1 MLSHHCRFV
10 CRAHQK
16 LGGMLALP
24 VVGHPNK
31 SHLKWTMN
39 PEFRVK
45 QTRQLVALVVYVIC
59 LYTDAIAFMYMYVYV
74 SPCVTA

>member
-1 MLSHHCRFV
+1 
-10 CRAHQK
+10 
-16 LGGMLALP
+16 MLALP

-59 LYTDAIAFMYMYVYV
+59 LYTDAYRFYVHV
-74 SPCVTA
+74 RVCVTMRNRLMGSLVLRARLTAMYS